1 MINAPAHDSLPRTGT
16 GRLWSADSLK
26 VLCIALL
33 LPIGMACQ
41 NCAWADATAP
51 VVVSGNV
58 PDVAS
63 KAAIL
68 GKLGEIYGADRVVD
82 RLKVSSVSAPAGWV
96 DQVQRVIN
104 SGLKVVHSGELSV
117 SGSTVTLKGFVDS
130 DTVKRKLV
138 SDNTT
143 LLQAPYTLNDQL
155 QVQASEQHELDA
167 TLANR
172 IVEFQS
178 GSALLTDTGKGIL
191 DQMAQAIAKLN
202 PKRVEIIGHTDSD
215 GSRASNIVLSEKR
228 AEAVRDYLIGKG
240 VPAATL
246 ATKGVG
252 PDQPVASNDTPEG
265 KRQNRRIEFR
275 IES

>member
-1 MINAPAHDSLPRTGT
+1 MINAPSHDSLPRTGT

-51 VVVSGNV
+51 VVVSGTV

-82 RLKVSSVSAPAGWV
+82 RLKVSSVSAPAGWA